1 MFCQTVFAGCQL
13 MMSSGKCTLQFTE
26 TYNTSEEK
34 TEWQQILLWKNHL
47 YCFYRSTPLTHKCA
61 HENQNFSCTAV
72 WIWYNFSPVDLRIAK
87 LYIFWKLSARAFQW
101 CMVLLCADQQRK
113 SCSRFLALLL
123 ILLLITHWVTSITT
137 TTDPRIWIAVNAI
150 LNSFL

>member
-47 YCFYRSTPLTHKCA
+47 YCFYRSTPLTHKL
-61 HENQNFSCTAV
+61 SCTGI
-72 WIWYNFSPVDLRIAK
+72 WISYNFSPVDLRIAK

-101 CMVLLCADQQRK
+101 CMVLLCADQQQK
-113 SCSRFLALLL
+113 SYCRFLAHLL
-123 ILLLITHWVTSITT
+123 IHLLITHWVRSLTT
-137 TTDPRIWIAVNAI
+137 TSSLLARLRPKLTFSVPSHVVS
-150 LNSFL
+150 L